1 MKKTSYGAP
10 LIPNPDRQ
18 DIAKNWKQWMH
29 RFLTGHTHVTYA
41 LLISAGVGAY
51 LVTLNSIPMRL
62 IGVLLIAT
70 GAGGAADQA
79 GHLFTN

>member
-1 MKKTSYGAP
+1 MKKTNYGVP

-29 RFLTGHTHVTYA
+29 RFLTFRTHVTYA
-41 LLISAGVGAY
+41 LLISAGVGIY
-51 LVTLNSIPMRL
+51 LLTLDSLILRL
-62 IGVLLIAT
+62 IGGLLIAT

-79 GHLFTN
+79 GHLFSN